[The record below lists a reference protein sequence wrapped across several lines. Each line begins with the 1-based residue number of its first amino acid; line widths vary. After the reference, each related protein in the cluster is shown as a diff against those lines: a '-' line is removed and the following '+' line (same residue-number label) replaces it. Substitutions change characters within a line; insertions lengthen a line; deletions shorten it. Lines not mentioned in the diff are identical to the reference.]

1 MNLTQL
7 TGLLAF
13 ARAATVGSYT
23 AAARLLGVSPSAVSK
38 SVSRLEDRLG
48 VTLFVRTTRSLTLS
62 PEGRDL
68 HERALRLLQE
78 AEAIEQAALSARSA
92 PSGVLRVTAALPIG
106 THVLG
111 PALPRFHERH
121 PEVRVDLRLTDQLL
135 DLVNERID
143 VAIRVGQL
151 NDSQLGSRRFGP
163 HRVGAFAS
171 PAYLAEHGKPKTPQD
186 LVRHQCVAVRFQSTG
201 QTLRWPFQVGGRV
214 VELVPD
220 AWLTV
225 DSTEANVAV
234 LSAGGGISIIPHY
247 VAAPYVAAGKL
258 VPVLAAHSVERF
270 AFTALWP
277 ASRRSN
283 PNVRAFLAFLD
294 EVFTVPAPWEGLT
307 RGRRTRS
314 TSSLRLE

>member
-1 MNLTQL
+1 
-7 TGLLAF
+7 
-13 ARAATVGSYT
+13 V
-23 AAARLLGVSPSAVSK
+23 K
-38 SVSRLEDRLG
+38 
-48 VTLFVRTTRSLTLS
+48 LFVRTTRSLALS

-78 AEAIEQAALSARSA
+78 AEALEQSALSARSV
-92 PSGVLRVTAALPIG
+92 PSGLLRVTAAVPIG

-111 PALPRFHERH
+111 PALPRFHERY
-121 PEVRVDLRLTDQLL
+121 PEVRVDLRLTDHLL

-151 NDSQLGSRRFGP
+151 HDSQLGSRRFGP

-171 PAYLAEHGKPKTPQD
+171 PAYLAAHGRPKTPQD
-186 LVRHQCVAVRFQSTG
+186 LSRHRCVAVRFQSTG

-234 LSAGGGISIIPHY
+234 LCAGGGISIIPNY

-258 VPVLAAHSVERF
+258 VPVLAAHAVERF

-283 PNVRAFLAFLD
+283 PAVGAFLAFLD
-294 EVFTVPAPWEGLT
+294 EVLPVPAPWDRL
-307 RGRRTRS
+307 RPARRPR
-314 TSSLRLE
+314 SLRLE